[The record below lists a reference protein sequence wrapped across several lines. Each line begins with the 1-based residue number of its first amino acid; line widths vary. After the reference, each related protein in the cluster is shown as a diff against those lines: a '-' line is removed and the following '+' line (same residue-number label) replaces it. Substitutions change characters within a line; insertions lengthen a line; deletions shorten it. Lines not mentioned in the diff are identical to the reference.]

1 MGPAPPPG
9 DGGDGGVGPAPAPP
23 QGGLGSL
30 FGFGPQASAPPG
42 EEGDFGPDGFPDEQ
56 PSGGMAFFF
65 GGPEKGGYMP
75 PGIDGPEDGEGPP
88 MDLFNAPGI
97 WTSGGV
103 TSIRTNGD
111 DSPAGGVAPP
121 PPGDPIDAE
130 VLRQMFL
137 GPEGPEGPGDGPAAP
152 GGFRGFI
159 PNAGPPIPGEEPSEA
174 PDGDGGIAAV
184 FGLRGE
190 GAKPQEFQRE
200 AAQTFFFGEKEELV
214 PPAEEGDGP
223 GNSPDDPTPQI
234 EEAQTFFTPADEE
247 IADENTFFNP
257 EAEQEVVI
265 EENNFFNANAQV
277 EVEMPE
283 STFFSP
289 NNFTEEEYREK
300 IAEQMGID
308 PDLVTVTPAGG

>member
-1 MGPAPPPG
+1 M
-9 DGGDGGVGPAPAPP
+9 
-23 QGGLGSL
+23 
-30 FGFGPQASAPPG
+30 FGFGPQAPAPPG
-42 EEGDFGPDGFPDEQ
+42 ADGDFGPDGIPDEQ

-65 GGPEKGGYMP
+65 GGPDKGGYMP
-75 PGIDGPEDGEGPP
+75 PGMDGPEDGEGPP
-88 MDLFNAPGI
+88 MNLFNAPGP
-97 WTSGGV
+97 WMDGPEGQ
-103 TSIRTNGD
+103 D
-111 DSPAGGVAPP
+111 MPP
-121 PPGDPIDAE
+121 PDEPIDAE

-137 GPEGPEGPGDGPAAP
+137 GPDDDEGPEGPGQSFGPDDGPAAP

-159 PNAGPPIPGEEPSEA
+159 PNAGPPLPGEEPSEA

-184 FGLRGE
+184 FGLTGE
-190 GAKPQEFQRE
+190 SAEPQEFQQE

-223 GNSPDDPTPQI
+223 GNNPDDSTPQI